1 MFSLLLKISTAIE
14 ISSILLPTKESFFK
28 KKNQNRDKYE
38 VPHGKHACYR
48 GYIWEHDG
56 MIARKW

>member
-48 GYIWEHDG
+48 GYI
-56 MIARKW
+56 